1 MNNNFNGFENKS
13 GQENHEV
20 LEQVKIFDEKAGEV
34 SEDLKNA
41 DLEKLTDD
49 KKEII
54 GDKLLNIIS
63 VLAVIGGGA
72 LSIYEVNNW
81 DSASV
86 SQFLDGFLKN
96 GLSGYF
102 AGASIMLTGVTG
114 LIANNY
120 KTVVEMVSDVLEAKN
135 NFIKA

>member
-1 MNNNFNGFENKS
+1 M
-13 GQENHEV
+13 
-20 LEQVKIFDEKAGEV
+20 
-34 SEDLKNA
+34 
-41 DLEKLTDD
+41 
-49 KKEII
+49 
-54 GDKLLNIIS
+54 NIIS